1 VHPQRHLPL
10 GVQGLTE
17 QRIHAILRGSETLDE
32 GILFFREGGED
43 GSGRVI
49 GTSPETRSWQGRRE
63 ALVRGLAAAGIIVLA
78 ACGAEAGESA
88 KATRSGTPTTTTT
101 AAPTTT
107 TTPPPTTY
115 QVKRGDNLTAIARF
129 FGVSSA
135 AIAAANQLGGGDRL
149 TEGQVLQIP
158 PSPPA
163 GLTVTPPDGIAGM
176 VFTFT
181 VRGAK
186 VGEAVTFQV
195 VAPGGGTFTGSPHA
209 AAQDGSVTASYR
221 TDGDAAGKYDVVATG
236 DRGTSLRASY
246 RLLG

>member
-1 VHPQRHLPL
+1 MQAGRATCQPS
-10 GVQGLTE
+10 
-17 QRIHAILRGSETLDE
+17 GSEALLE
-32 GILFFREGGED
+32 GILSSARAGED

-49 GTSPETRSWQGRRE
+49 GTSARISTWSGRRP
-63 ALVRGLAAAGIIVLA
+63 ALLRGLAAGGVIVLA
-78 ACGAEAGESA
+78 ACGAAPGETQ
-88 KATRSGTPTTTTT
+88 KATRSRTPATTTT
-101 AAPTTT
+101 AAPATTT
-107 TTPPPTTY
+107 TSPAITY

-135 AIAAANQLGGGDRL
+135 AIAAANQLGGVDRL

-158 PSPPA
+158 PAPPA
-163 GLTVTPPDGIAGM
+163 GLSVTPPDGIAGN

-181 VRGAK
+181 VTGAK
-186 VGEAVTFQV
+186 VGEAITFQI

-209 AAQDGSVTASYR
+209 AAQDGSVITSYR

-236 DRGTSLRASY
+236 DRGTSLRGSY